1 MYHSSKIFNFC
12 DVMKKRESVF
22 VKIKFKKKNREGGKK
37 EAHNHLFFYKFFIN

>member
-22 VKIKFKKKNREGGKK
+22 VKIKFIKKNRESGKK
-37 EAHNHLFFYKFFIN
+37 EGTYSLFVFL